1 MAIEHEGL
9 GTILVDE
16 LVMAK
21 ANALQSQLQQ
31 FAISYDLY
39 TCVAAIL
46 NNKVPQDVMPHERAT
61 AKNEV
66 YKYSYSN

>member
-1 MAIEHEGL
+1 MTKEHAGL
-9 GTILVDE
+9 GTILVDK

-21 ANALQSQLQQ
+21 AEALQAQLQK

-39 TCVAAIL
+39 TCVAAVL
-46 NNKVPQDVMPHERAT
+46 NNKIPQDVMPHERAT

-66 YKYSYSN
+66 YKYTYSN